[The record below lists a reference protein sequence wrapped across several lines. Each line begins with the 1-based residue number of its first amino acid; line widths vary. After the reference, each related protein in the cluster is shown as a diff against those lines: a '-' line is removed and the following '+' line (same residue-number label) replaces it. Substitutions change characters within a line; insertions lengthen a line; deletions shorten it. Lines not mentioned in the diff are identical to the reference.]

1 MKNETFA
8 NEEEEQIIEDNIK
21 VEEDV
26 KRETQSLRYSML
38 LKN

>member
-1 MKNETFA
+1 MKNETSA

-38 LKN
+38 LNN